1 MYFRA
6 LITSDPQH
14 PLERRGKA
22 VVTDLLAAKPPALLT
37 GMHSTSSL
45 HSLAGLLFP
54 PAWHSD
60 LPGGVIS
67 AQAINIESY

>member
-1 MYFRA
+1 M
-6 LITSDPQH
+6 
-14 PLERRGKA
+14 
-22 VVTDLLAAKPPALLT
+22 VTDLLAAKPPALLT